1 MWIVRIALNRPYTFI
16 VLALLILILST
27 VMILRTPTDIFP
39 NINIPVIA
47 VAWQYSGM
55 NPEELEGR
63 LTSTYERV
71 LTTTVDNIEHI
82 ESITVNGQAIVK
94 IYLHLGADLATAN
107 AQVTAVSQT
116 ILRQL
121 PPGTLPPLI
130 INYSASS
137 VPILQLGIS
146 GQGLSEQQLNDL
158 SQNFLRPQLVTVPGA
173 VIPYSYGG
181 KQRQVMIDLNESLIQ
196 SKGLSPQ
203 DILSAVQQQNLIS
216 PSGTA
221 KIGPFEYDVRANFS
235 PKTVPE
241 LNDLPVKVVG
251 DSTIYLRDVA
261 NVRDAFAPQTNIV
274 RQDGHRAALVTILK
288 AGSASTID
296 VVKGIRDLLPRV
308 AQTLPPE
315 LKIVPLADQSIFV
328 RSAVSGVIREAVI
341 AACLTGL
348 MILLFLG
355 SWRSTLIIAV
365 SIPLSILTS
374 VMILSFLGETINIMT
389 LGGLAL
395 AVGILVDDATVEVE
409 NINRN
414 KEAEPDKS
422 MYDVVLD
429 SASQIAVPAIVS
441 TLCICIVFLP
451 MFLLSGVSRY
461 LFVPLAEAVV
471 FAMLASYFLSRTVV
485 PTMAMYLLKGKEDH
499 AGKSRNPLVQ
509 LQRAFERKF
518 EQFRNGYRALLTAL
532 VQRRVVFIPGV
543 LLGCIAVFLL
553 VPFLGQDFFPSSDNG
568 QFILHVRAKSGTR
581 IEETAKI
588 CDLVE
593 GSIRREV
600 PPEETDNILDNIG
613 LPYSSINYMHSTS
626 GLIGAGD
633 ADILVSLKE
642 KHHPTADYV
651 QRLRD
656 KLPREFPGT
665 TFYFLPAD
673 IVTQVL
679 NFGLPAPI
687 DVQIEGSDIDAN
699 REVASRMLQEIAK
712 VPGVADAHIQQAFD
726 YPAFDVTVDRT
737 KAAQGGYAER
747 DIANSM
753 LNSLSGSFQISPMFF
768 LNWKNGVS
776 YNLVTQTPQYAVQS
790 LQDLEDTPLNSGTAT
805 RPEILADVAS
815 IQRAN
820 EMEVVSHY
828 NIRRVVD
835 IYANVQGRDLGAVG
849 GEVTRIVDANRKF
862 LPRGSFVSVK
872 GQLRAMRSSYV
883 GLLGGLVFSIVLV
896 YFLIVVNFQS
906 WLDPFIIITALPAAL
921 AGIVAFLFLT
931 HTTLSVP
938 ALMGAIMC
946 MGVATSN
953 SILMVSFAT
962 ERLRHHGDAV
972 QAAIEAGFT
981 RFRPVLMT
989 ALAMIIG
996 MIPMSLGLGDGGE
1009 QNAPLGRAVIGGLLF
1024 ATAATVLFVPA
1035 VFSFLHRHDSSAG
1048 QKLQSDGHEPVSA

>member
-16 VLALLILILST
+16 VLALLVLILSA

-82 ESITVNGQAIVK
+82 DSTTVNGQAIVK

-181 KQRQVMIDLNESLIQ
+181 KQTQVMIDLNESLIQ

-203 DILSAVQQQNLIS
+203 DILNAVQQQNLIS

-241 LNDLPVKVVG
+241 FNDLPVKVVG

-274 RQDGHRAALVTILK
+274 RQDGHRGALVTILK

-296 VVKGIRDLLPRV
+296 VVEGIRDLLPRV

-374 VMILSFLGETINIMT
+374 VMILSLLGETINIMT

-422 MYDVVLD
+422 MYEVVLD
-429 SASQIAVPAIVS
+429 SASQIAVPAVVS

-471 FAMLASYFLSRTVV
+471 FAMLASYFLSRTLV
-485 PTMAMYLLKGKEDH
+485 PTLAMYLLKGKEEH

-509 LQRAFERKF
+509 FQRAFERKF
-518 EQFRNGYRALLTAL
+518 EQLRNGYRALLTVL
-532 VQRRVVFIPGV
+532 VHRRAVFIPGV
-543 LLGCIAVFLL
+543 LLGCLAVFLL

-568 QFILHVRAKSGTR
+568 QFILHLRAKSGTR
-581 IEETAKI
+581 IEETAKL

-600 PPEETDNILDNIG
+600 PNEEMDNILDNIG

-642 KHHPTADYV
+642 KHHPTTDYV
-651 QRLRD
+651 QRLRE
-656 KLPREFPGT
+656 KLPREFPGA

-699 REVASRMLQEIAK
+699 REVASRMLQEITK

-790 LQDLEDTPLNSGTAT
+790 LQDLQDTPLNSATAT

-921 AGIVAFLFLT
+921 AGIVGFLFLT

-962 ERLRHHGDAV
+962 ERLRHHGDAM

-996 MIPMSLGLGDGGE
+996 MIPMSLGVGDGGE

-1048 QKLQSDGHEPVSA
+1048 QRLQSDGHEPVSA